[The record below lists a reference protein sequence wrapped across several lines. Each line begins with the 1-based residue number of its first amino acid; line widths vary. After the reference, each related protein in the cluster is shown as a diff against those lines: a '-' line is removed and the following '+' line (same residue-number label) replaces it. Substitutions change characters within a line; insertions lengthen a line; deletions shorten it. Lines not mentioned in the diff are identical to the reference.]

1 MRWATTWE
9 RERERERVCVCFFKP
24 STYDFS
30 KTLDV
35 RRKKER
41 RWRHLVFGLGLVQ
54 MTKGDTAEEGPFP
67 HSVASWNLGGCCLPF
82 LFWLVLWPCT
92 HLDSL
97 SHPLFINLPITIL
110 CGFWIPNLSSSMYTY
125 IYICYNCHRVY

>member
-1 MRWATTWE
+1 MGYYV
-9 RERERERVCVCFFKP
+9 RERERKCVCFFKP

-54 MTKGDTAEEGPFP
+54 MTKGDTVEEGPFP

-97 SHPLFINLPITIL
+97 SHPLFINFYQLPFFVDF
-110 CGFWIPNLSSSMYTY
+110 GFQICHQVCIH